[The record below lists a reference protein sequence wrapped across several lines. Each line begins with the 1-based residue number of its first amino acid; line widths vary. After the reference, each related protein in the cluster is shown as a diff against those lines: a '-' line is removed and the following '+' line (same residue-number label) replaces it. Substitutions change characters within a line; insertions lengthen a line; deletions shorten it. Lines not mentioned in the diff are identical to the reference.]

1 MNTKKPVRYVS
12 WKAESSLDSPN
23 FVHVS
28 CQNLHFSEEEAIT
41 ASKQQDGNT
50 TEPDKI
56 AWGEAFIEF
65 DDGETLEIYSGQ
77 FIVKSGQ
84 QPVKK

>member
-1 MNTKKPVRYVS
+1 MNTKKPVKYIS

-28 CQNLHFSEEEAIT
+28 HQTLHFNKEDAIS
-41 ASKQQDGNT
+41 AAKLEDGNT
-50 TEPDKI
+50 KESDKI
-56 AWGEAFIEF
+56 AWGEAFIEME
-65 DDGETLEIYSGQ
+65 DGETLEVYSGQ

-84 QPVKK
+84 QVVKK